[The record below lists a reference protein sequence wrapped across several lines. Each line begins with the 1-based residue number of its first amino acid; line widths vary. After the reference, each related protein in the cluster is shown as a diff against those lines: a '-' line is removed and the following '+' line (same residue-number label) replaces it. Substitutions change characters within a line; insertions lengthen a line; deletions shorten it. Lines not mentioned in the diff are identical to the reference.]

1 MRPLRFNHRCKFS
14 GKHRGG
20 RLGGSAG
27 QQFQR
32 GIQADGAA
40 EQLAGITWGVFHQ
53 GRGRDVTEWKV
64 IMYVFANLHVISL
77 KIKS

>member
-1 MRPLRFNHRCKFS
+1 MRPLRFNHRCKFP
-14 GKHRGG
+14 GKHGRG

-40 EQLAGITWGVFHQ
+40 EQLAGITWGVFHP
-53 GRGRDVTEWKV
+53 GRGRDVMESN
-64 IMYVFANLHVISL
+64 YVLVCTYKPACNVVE
-77 KIKS
+77 KD